1 MENCEYLFFLLKNTR
16 FLLGSFISKL
26 IIEYYSRFFDL
37 SYDRLK
43 LEKIKLE
50 INKFTNTFF
59 LIKINNSFKFI

>member
-1 MENCEYLFFLLKNTR
+1 MEKCEYLFFYLRILVFYLAVLSANNLL
-16 FLLGSFISKL
+16 
-26 IIEYYSRFFDL
+26 EYYSRFFDL

>member
-43 LEKIKLE
+43 LEKKKLLL
-50 INKFTNTFF
+50 F